1 MGAERK
7 SPALFGAGVVKM
19 AETFTYSFVY
29 PATVVE
35 LAAGRE

>member
-19 AETFTYSFVY
+19 VETFTYSFVY